1 MKHIDDRTV
10 LLGLIIDN
18 LPFEYID
25 KTVSASFSVH
35 VETEDLEQLKASINQ
50 LLSRTGISDQEVS
63 ELNAELYFIDKML
76 IKLEEN

>member
-76 IKLEEN
+76 IKLEAN